1 MYGIAIAPL
10 PIALYLGAPNQYG
23 ILAGHLKDL
32 MSGPMEQTEEQQ
44 SDVESISDE
53 TGQFDPR
60 FVLWRKFCAD
70 EGVAIDTLPSDLCG
84 EAKEHWEKIKQGQLA
99 RRIK

>member
-1 MYGIAIAPL
+1 MRGIT
-10 PIALYLGAPNQYG
+10 IALLPKSAQAVRNTGRAFE
-23 ILAGHLKDL
+23 DL
-32 MSGPMEQTEEQQ
+32 MRGPMEQTEEQQ
-44 SDVESISDE
+44 SYVESISDE

-84 EAKEHWEKIKQGQLA
+84 EAKEKWEKIKQGQLCSTD
-99 RRIK
+99 